1 MLCEWYIRPVK
12 SLYEAGCFEK
22 SLEQGLKSRQGLK
35 PESLTF
41 GSAVGL
47 TPIVSA
53 SSGILPESCVFCAVR
68 WGSNPSSLASSG
80 ILTRIVRWQRG
91 GARTHRRVQTP

>member
-1 MLCEWYIRPVK
+1 MLCELYIRPVK

-53 SSGILPESCVFCAVR
+53 SSGIL
-68 WGSNPSSLASSG
+68 
-80 ILTRIVRWQRG
+80 TRIVRWQRG